1 MCDRYGNT
9 LEDRL
14 GSDKDNFKKHYQ
26 QQQSNGMKVRNKQ
39 LS

>member
-14 GSDKDNFKKHYQ
+14 GSDKDNFKKHQ
-26 QQQSNGMKVRNKQ
+26 QQQSNGMKVQNKQ